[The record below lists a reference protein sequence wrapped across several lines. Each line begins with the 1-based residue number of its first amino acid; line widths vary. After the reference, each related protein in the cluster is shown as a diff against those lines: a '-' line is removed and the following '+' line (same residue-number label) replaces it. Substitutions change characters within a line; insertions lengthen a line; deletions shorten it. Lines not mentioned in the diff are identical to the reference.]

1 MMDHRRVEAY
11 KAALEILSKEK
22 VVADVG
28 AGTGVLSIFAA
39 QFGAKKVYA
48 IENAC
53 IYKRCKSEVNK
64 RNLQGVIKVMNC
76 LAE

>member
-1 MMDHRRVEAY
+1 
-11 KAALEILSKEK
+11 

-39 QFGAKKVYA
+39 QFGARKVFA
-48 IENAC
+48 IENAE
-53 IYKRCKSEVNK
+53 IYKKCKKEVKK

>member
-1 MMDHRRVEAY
+1 
-11 KAALEILSKEK
+11 
-22 VVADVG
+22 VADVG

-39 QFGAKKVYA
+39 QFGARKVFA
-48 IENAC
+48 IENAE
-53 IYKRCKSEVNK
+53 IYKRCKKEVKK